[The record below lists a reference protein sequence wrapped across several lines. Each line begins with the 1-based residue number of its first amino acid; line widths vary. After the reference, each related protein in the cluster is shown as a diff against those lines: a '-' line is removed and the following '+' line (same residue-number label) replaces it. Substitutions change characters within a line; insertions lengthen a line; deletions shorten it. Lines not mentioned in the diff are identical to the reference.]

1 MTKFEE
7 KMRRRIKEE
16 ETIKRFI
23 TSGDNLER
31 VVRAIKSD
39 KEYAMEG
46 YKYLCKRAFLDK
58 DLSNIFY
65 SIILYIEKLY
75 FGACSR

>member
-1 MTKFEE
+1 MTKYEI

-31 VVRAIKSD
+31 VIKTIKNN

-65 SIILYIEKLY
+65 SIIIYIEKLY
-75 FGACSR
+75 FGACSL